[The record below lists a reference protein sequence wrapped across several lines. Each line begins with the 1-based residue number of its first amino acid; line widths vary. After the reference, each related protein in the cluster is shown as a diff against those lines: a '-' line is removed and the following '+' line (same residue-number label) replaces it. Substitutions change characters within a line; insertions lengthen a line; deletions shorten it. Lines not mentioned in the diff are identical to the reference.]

1 MLLCLKIQNFA
12 LMRKLEFSPQAGL
25 NVITGE
31 TGAGKSILL
40 GALGLVLGNRAE
52 TSVLLNKEEKCI
64 VEAEFELDEAEFSK
78 LFAANDLDFEK
89 ISIFRREI
97 TPQGKSRAFIN
108 DTPVALSVMKDVGA
122 SLIQVHTQN
131 TGLLVAEQHKQI
143 EIVDAYARHSDLLA
157 EYQTAF
163 NEWKDALR
171 NLEELKTKQAEFQ
184 REQDFIRYQFD
195 ELQDF
200 QPIENEETQLPAQI
214 ELLSSAG
221 ELKEAYRMG
230 IDVLTDGDDSVAD
243 RMGRLKSLLKHVFRL
258 SEKGEDLRQR
268 LDALIEDIKELSR
281 DLDRETGAAESNPE
295 LLEQLNTRLARL
307 QLLLRKHNQNSA
319 GGLLE
324 TMRMLEGQML
334 ESNLTDEKIE
344 HTAKAVEAGFVK
356 VQQLGLKLHESREAA
371 AVSLL
376 EQTTALLQKLG
387 MPRAQMQA
395 KWSTH
400 IEKPLAGGISSL
412 SLLFSANPGA
422 PLQTIDK
429 IASGGEMSRVNFC
442 FKRLLGEK
450 KNLPTLIYD
459 EADTGVSGEVAAQMG
474 LMMREMG
481 RQHQVIAITHLP
493 QVAAAG
499 NYHYFI
505 YKEENADSTESR
517 MRMLNNADTLQQLA
531 MMLSGGEPGEAAK
544 ANAAELQRKF
554 NF

>member
-12 LMRKLEFSPQAGL
+12 LIRKLEFSPQAGL

-64 VEAEFELDEAEFSK
+64 VEAEFELDEAEFAK

-163 NEWKDALR
+163 NEWKEALR

-356 VQQLGLKLHESREAA
+356 VQQLGLKLHESRETA

-400 IEKPLAGGISSL
+400 IEKPLSGGISSL

-517 MRMLNNADTLQQLA
+517 MRMLNDADTLQQLA

>member
-1 MLLCLKIQNFA
+1 
-12 LMRKLEFSPQAGL
+12 MRKLEFSPQAGL

-64 VEAEFELDEAEFSK
+64 VEAEFELDEAEFAK

-163 NEWKDALR
+163 NEWKEALR

>member
-1 MLLCLKIQNFA
+1 
-12 LMRKLEFSPQAGL
+12 MRKLEFSPQAGL

-64 VEAEFELDEAEFSK
+64 VEAEFELDEAEFAK